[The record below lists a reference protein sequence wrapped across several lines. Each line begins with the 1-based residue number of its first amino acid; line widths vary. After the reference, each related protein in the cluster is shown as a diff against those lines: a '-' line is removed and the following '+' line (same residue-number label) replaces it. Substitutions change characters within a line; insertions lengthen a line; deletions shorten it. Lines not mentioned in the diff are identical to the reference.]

1 MTILITGA
9 DGFIAKN
16 LRVRFDEENIK
27 YLTFSKFDSMALL
40 EEKIKDSDII
50 FHFAGVNRPKDSSD
64 FYDGNTKLTRKI
76 CDILIKLKSDSPII
90 FSSST
95 QVNSA
100 NDYGISKLKAE
111 EALIELNK
119 INHNPVTIYRLP
131 NLFGKWCKPNYNSV
145 VATFCHNIVHNL
157 PITIDDP
164 DSKVTL
170 VYIDDLISDLIN
182 LLKTKDFIDN
192 NFNRK
197 IEASYSLSIKELSEI
212 LKGFKN
218 DRLNFMVDEVG
229 TSLKRCLYSTYIS
242 YYNPSL
248 FSYNLKENN
257 DQRGVFAE
265 FLKTKNSG
273 QFSFFTAIPG
283 ITRGGHYHNTK
294 NEKFLVINGNAEFK
308 FKNILTGEVHI
319 IRTSDKH
326 LEVVET
332 IPGWSHDITN
342 IGKEELKVMLWA
354 NEVYDENKP
363 DTIPF
368 EVI

>member
-1 MTILITGA
+1 MKILITGA

-16 LRVRFDEENIK
+16 LRVRLDEENID
-27 YLTFSKFDSMALL
+27 YLTFSKGDSMSLL
-40 EEKIKDSDII
+40 EKKIKDTDII
-50 FHFAGVNRPKDSSD
+50 FHFAGVNRPKSRSD
-64 FYDGNTKLTRKI
+64 FYDGNTKLTKKI
-76 CDILIKLKSDSPII
+76 CDILIKLKSNSPII
-90 FSSST
+90 FSSSI
-95 QVNSA
+95 QVNKV

-111 EALIELNK
+111 EALIDLNK
-119 INHNPVTIYRLP
+119 VNHNPITIYRLP

-145 VATFCHNIVHNL
+145 VATFCYNIVNNL

-164 DSKVTL
+164 DAKLTL

-182 LLKTKDFIDN
+182 LLKTKEFLNN
-192 NFNRK
+192 NFNRN
-197 IEASYSLSIKELSEI
+197 IEISYALSIMELSII
-212 LKGFKN
+212 LNGFKN
-218 DRLNFMVDEVG
+218 DRLDLVIDDVG
-229 TSLKRCLYSTYIS
+229 SSLKRCLYSTYIS

-248 FSYNLKENN
+248 FSYNLKENH

-273 QFSFFTAIPG
+273 QLSFFTANPG

-294 NEKFLVINGNAEFK
+294 NEKFLVIHGHAEFK
-308 FKNILTGEVHI
+308 FKNIITEETHI
-319 IRTSDKH
+319 ICTSDKS

-342 IGKEELKVMLWA
+342 IGKKELKVMLWA